1 MIYKFTIFYTI
12 ISIKL
17 QLFDKTHRKNNQ
29 HQGSGDN
36 RSPNDQGLASLNNR
50 VIGLFTGDLHGYWVK
65 IHPFCHRVTQSP
77 VKSPGMSGDRA
88 NFTWLVTVRLFI
100 FE

>member
-1 MIYKFTIFYTI
+1 MIQI
-12 ISIKL
+12 
-17 QLFDKTHRKNNQ
+17 
-29 HQGSGDN
+29 QGSGDN

-88 NFTWLVTVRLFI
+88 NFTWSVTVRLFT
-100 FE
+100 